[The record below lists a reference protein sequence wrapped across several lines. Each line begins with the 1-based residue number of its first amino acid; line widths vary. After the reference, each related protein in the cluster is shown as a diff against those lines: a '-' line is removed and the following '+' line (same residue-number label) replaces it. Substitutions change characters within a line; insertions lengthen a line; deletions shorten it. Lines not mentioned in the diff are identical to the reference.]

1 MRALGEMA
9 VRHPV
14 PGSFG
19 HYATRYLGQYLGFLT
34 GWSYAFSMLM
44 VCLADV
50 TVFGVYMGF
59 WYPDTPRWIWVL
71 GIVLHRR
78 LEPVQREGVRRA
90 GVLAVPAQVVAILAL
105 IAGGAAVLLS
115 GMRIGDADATAP
127 ALANLW
133 QHGGFFPN
141 GIEGMI
147 ASFTV
152 VMFAFGGVEVIGMAA
167 GEAGDPRR
175 VIPKAINSVP
185 LRILLFYVL
194 TLLVLM
200 AIFPGARSARKAPF
214 VQIFS
219 SLGIKAAADV
229 LNLVVISAVI
239 SAVNSDIF
247 STGRMLYGM
256 ALNGQAPAGFARV
269 SRFGV
274 PWMTVAVMGAGLLVG
289 VALNYLLPDGLFMKL
304 AAIVTFSVVWVW
316 LMILLSQ
323 LAMRRRLGPAAAELA
338 FPVPLWPWGQRCAV
352 VFMLFVFA
360 VLAAFEDTRG
370 ALYVGLGWLALLSA
384 AYLWLSAMRRH
395 AGGASRPDY
404 DDDKEE

>member
-1 MRALGEMA
+1 MFGE
-9 VRHPV
+9 
-14 PGSFG
+14 
-19 HYATRYLGQYLGFLT
+19 LE
-34 GWSYAFSMLM
+34 
-44 VCLADV
+44 
-50 TVFGVYMGF
+50 F
-59 WYPDTPRWIWVL
+59 WL
-71 GIVLHRR
+71 SL
-78 LEPVQREGVRRA
+78 LK
-90 GVLAVPAQVVAILAL
+90 VVAILAL

-200 AIFPGARSARKAPF
+200 AIFLEQDRHARQPF

-239 SAVNSDIF
+239 SAVNNDIF